1 MASDG
6 ARDVPA
12 GQGAAGATGPQA
24 TGPQPATL
32 ETAGPESPG
41 LETAF
46 ARFRD
51 MLASDGYTL
60 SWSVTGQDR
69 VVVRIEAGPEACADC
84 LVPLPV
90 MEAIMSDALAPTG
103 YALDHIV
110 LPTQPDS

>member
-1 MASDG
+1 MASEG
-6 ARDVPA
+6 ARGPA
-12 GQGAAGATGPQA
+12 AVGAAD
-24 TGPQPATL
+24 
-32 ETAGPESPG
+32 E

-46 ARFRD
+46 RRFRD

-69 VVVRIEAGPEACADC
+69 VIVQIEAGPDACADC

-90 MEAIMSDALAPTG
+90 MEAIMSDALAPTR

-110 LPTQPDS
+110 LPAQAGP